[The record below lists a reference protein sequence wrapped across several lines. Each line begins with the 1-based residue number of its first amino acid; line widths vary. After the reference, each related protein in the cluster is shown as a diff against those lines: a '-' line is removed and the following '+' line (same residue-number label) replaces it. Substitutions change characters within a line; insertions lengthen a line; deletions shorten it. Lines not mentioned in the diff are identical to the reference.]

1 MDLFDYEND
10 RIKKRAKS
18 GRPLIVKLF
27 SAMIY
32 IGLIA
37 GSIYVSYK
45 YMVIS
50 RVPTDSMQQ
59 TIIPGDYVVANR
71 AAYDEKDPKIG
82 DIVLFNQNKTF
93 MCKRIVALG
102 GDTVSFSDGDL
113 YRNGEKVK
121 EKYITDPDMESNS
134 PKTFEV
140 PEGCCFVLGDNRET
154 SYDARYWDDPYIKYG
169 SLKAKVLLVVPMHL
183 VKPM

>member
-45 YMVIS
+45 YI
-50 RVPTDSMQQ
+50 
-59 TIIPGDYVVANR
+59 
-71 AAYDEKDPKIG
+71 
-82 DIVLFNQNKTF
+82 
-93 MCKRIVALG
+93 
-102 GDTVSFSDGDL
+102 
-113 YRNGEKVK
+113 
-121 EKYITDPDMESNS
+121 
-134 PKTFEV
+134 
-140 PEGCCFVLGDNRET
+140 CFV
-154 SYDARYWDDPYIKYG
+154 
-169 SLKAKVLLVVPMHL
+169 
-183 VKPM
+183 